1 MYNIKSKKAVKLEA
15 VTFSELGMQ
24 ENDIEE
30 ILRCSI
36 DMLYDDEESIYNFN
50 RSKIPEY
57 DSHVERKFNETIK
70 IQTNAWAF

>member
-1 MYNIKSKKAVKLEA
+1 MYSIKSKKAVKVES

-36 DMLYDDEESIYNFN
+36 DMLCDDEESMLLSVARLRM
-50 RSKIPEY
+50 RSLAGATLQPSITMEMLY
-57 DSHVERKFNETIK
+57 
-70 IQTNAWAF
+70 